1 MSSLC
6 YWGASIFFFWGG
18 GGGVAPA
25 PPQKML
31 CPPIP
36 SRHAPAIENIW
47 RIIKRK
53 IRQRRPPTLQQLKI
67 YIRQEWD
74 QILTPRLRMLINS
87 IPRHLQSVLK
97 RRGDASP
104 DSTGTSVQP
113 RPNIET
119 SVSLPETSKK
129 HRPDVCELLGPPW

>member
-1 MSSLC
+1 MTSAAAREILN
-6 YWGASIFFFWGG
+6 A
-18 GGGVAPA
+18 
-25 PPQKML
+25 
-31 CPPIP
+31 
-36 SRHAPAIENIW
+36 RE
-47 RIIKRK
+47 

-74 QILTPRLRMLINS
+74 QILTPRLRKLINS

-97 RRGDASP
+97 RRGDASL
-104 DSTGTSVQP
+104 DNTGTSVQP
-113 RPNIET
+113 RPNIGT